1 MVDVQKVT
9 DTTAAGFASLSKD
22 LLAIR
27 GETGASM
34 ESIAGAAAGAGR
46 MGIDPTEIADYTE
59 TILKMSSAWGMSADA
74 ASESIGKIGSVVK
87 PAEMTWTEFGNRMG
101 STINDLADS
110 MATSEESIVTGMKK
124 VSAQMAMLKPSPDQ
138 LSAWAALI
146 GQLQAFGMTA
156 ETSGESLKDALN
168 YMMRDDKSGISS
180 MLDMDATEFQEA
192 IREDAIGTVQEL
204 AVAISELPIEE
215 QGQALQKFGATGG
228 QMMGMLVGKVDPVT
242 KEIEGLNAALATGAG
257 AWENASSLNEAYAK
271 SQETLNAQ
279 IDIFKGKI
287 SVAATSI
294 GAVLLPYL
302 TQMMKGVNYITQ
314 ALIDLGTRGWQG
326 LTGGLDK
333 LDNKVGEVLSGG
345 TETRGLVGSFVG
357 DVTGALSDGLKSA
370 EGQIKIGDEW
380 MKDMADVQAA
390 RDAGKLT
397 AQEYLS
403 GLKEVSS
410 AGMKGPTTGL
420 MDSLQEFATTGK
432 LTTDQY
438 KKSLSSVS
446 EIYSQVGDAA
456 ADMTGPLTEGFENGT
471 VSAEDYISILDD
483 MATVSE
489 ELGDGA
495 DEALE
500 PLTQAF
506 EDGTVS
512 AEEYKDIMDD
522 VANAVTSLGSDFD
535 SIAGPIQEAFSQ
547 GEISATQYQDAINSI
562 SDVHAQLGEST
573 EYVTGPIT
581 EMFESGEISADEYI
595 TALDG
600 VLSGSKEFGTEF
612 TRQMADLNAN
622 AGNMSAD
629 EYLAAFNDII
639 TDLGVDIEKELK
651 DVDGEGAGKEAGK
664 SYSEAFMEEFV
675 KGNERAWE
683 IGIDHLATAGMTR
696 PGRASWKDAG
706 YTSGTEWGDGFELA
720 LKRERFSSSVKD
732 FNTYLIG
739 TKEYSFNLTDLR
751 KEMISKGVID
761 VVSHEIYAAQ
771 QAIDKYEAETGI
783 KLDIPMSVI
792 MEWVGEDPVAIAEQK
807 LKEAQEGISPYDIWG
822 TPQHWA
828 DYSAKYWGEIED
840 LTILELYNLE
850 DHLRSEGAAGWER
863 AWETILD
870 PDATEAQITGA
881 LGVLSPVLEEMGYEN
896 GDSYLL
902 GLRERVAES
911 GAELADSIVDS
922 GKYQEYKIEELGE
935 TWGNALKD
943 SMINVQEQETLLG
956 IVDALEDA
964 GYEGSAALRQ
974 AILDEDWEGLGAR
987 IGGLTGDGFTTALNV
1002 LGGPALLDGIFR
1014 RTAGGDLKEYS
1025 LADLLDM
1032 SKEERDLIIADYDA
1046 WGKNVLIP
1054 TISDL
1059 VGEMN
1064 TDWGEGYTENRKI
1077 VEVALWDIID
1087 AYHEFG
1093 TAFSK
1098 EQAKLVEDLE
1108 AGTIGAEKFL
1118 DSWLNLGK
1126 SANLLNGAMKT
1137 AEAACSECQEAMS
1150 EFGIWQEENAD
1161 RLFNQSFIG
1170 PTDDYQKFLEQER
1183 ARGAI
1188 HPEPIQ
1194 LSMVYKADTTEADAA
1209 LEELKESASE
1219 TQYMPIEIDDVEAY
1233 SAIESINAAASAPVI
1248 KPVYIQEYG
1257 GGSGSSMPT
1266 ASASTVSWLNSICP
1280 SCTSS
1285 PGWGTSDWLPA
1296 LAEGGIVSR
1305 PIIAQVGEVPEA
1317 IAPLNVLFPAIQQAV
1332 AAAGGGGGVTINS
1345 TVIVQGGTVLDE
1357 DELQQ
1362 VLNSRDDQLKNEI
1375 ARKYLGR

>member
-1 MVDVQKVT
+1 
-9 DTTAAGFASLSKD
+9 
-22 LLAIR
+22 
-27 GETGASM
+27 
-34 ESIAGAAAGAGR
+34 

-138 LSAWAALI
+138 LSEWAALI

-192 IREDAIGTVQEL
+192 IREDAIGTIQEL

-242 KEIEGLNAALATGAG
+242 KEVEGLNAALETGAS

-279 IDIFKGKI
+279 IDIFRGKI

-294 GAVLLPYL
+294 GTVLLPYL
-302 TQMMKGVNYITQ
+302 TQMMEAVNDITQ
-314 ALIDLGTRGWQG
+314 ALIDLGTRGWQW
-326 LTGGLDK
+326 LTGGAEGE
-333 LDNKVGEVLSGG
+333 NVTERAAGKVRSWADSQGWLSGY
-345 TETRGLVGSFVG
+345 L
-357 DVTGALSDGLKSA
+357 
-370 EGQIKIGDEW
+370 
-380 MKDMADVQAA
+380 ADYDAAKA
-390 RDAGKLT
+390 RDAGVDLGQDLT
-397 AQEYLS
+397 
-403 GLKEVSS
+403 
-410 AGMKGPTTGL
+410 KGVAEG
-420 MDSLQEFATTGK
+420 
-432 LTTDQY
+432 
-438 KKSLSSVS
+438 
-446 EIYSQVGDAA
+446 
-456 ADMTGPLTEGFENGT
+456 TEGVGPAIEGNLEN
-471 VSAEDYISILDD
+471 
-483 MATVSE
+483 
-489 ELGDGA
+489 
-495 DEALE
+495 
-500 PLTQAF
+500 
-506 EDGTVS
+506 
-512 AEEYKDIMDD
+512 
-522 VANAVTSLGSDFD
+522 
-535 SIAGPIQEAFSQ
+535 
-547 GEISATQYQDAINSI
+547 
-562 SDVHAQLGEST
+562 
-573 EYVTGPIT
+573 
-581 EMFESGEISADEYI
+581 
-595 TALDG
+595 
-600 VLSGSKEFGTEF
+600 
-612 TRQMADLNAN
+612 
-622 AGNMSAD
+622 
-629 EYLAAFNDII
+629 
-639 TDLGVDIEKELK
+639 
-651 DVDGEGAGKEAGK
+651 VDGEGAGESVGKDFQTGFLAGTAKLGGMFTKQSMDSMHAAGMMYNYATGQYESRSGGGSDWQWGETFEAGGSTIGFGYEKGGQIPWVLQIGDWRK
-664 SYSEAFMEEFV
+664 SFDSPYAA
-675 KGNERAWE
+675 RAYVAEHFLALDDLISPEQWE
-683 IGIDHLATAGMTR
+683 IAWKSARQKTTGSYDD
-696 PGRASWKDAG
+696 PG
-706 YTSGTEWGDGFELA
+706 
-720 LKRERFSSSVKD
+720 
-732 FNTYLIG
+732 
-739 TKEYSFNLTDLR
+739 
-751 KEMISKGVID
+751 D
-761 VVSHEIYAAQ
+761 VVRLKAKLELDA
-771 QAIDKYEAETGI
+771 EAE
-783 KLDIPMSVI
+783 
-792 MEWVGEDPVAIAEQK
+792 
-807 LKEAQEGISPYDIWG
+807 ISPYDIWG

-974 AILDEDWEGLGAR
+974 AILDEDWEGLGAL

-1161 RLFNQSFIG
+1161 RLFSRSFIG